1 MQFTLTQKESTLVKD
16 LKGQEQLCADKYKKY
31 ADCANDPQLK
41 QLFTDISNV
50 EQAHYRMLTD
60 IESGRLPES
69 GNGSAVGNGQF
80 TATYNTTETPEKKA
94 DAYLCTDLLTTEK
107 HVSSLYNTSVF
118 EFERP
123 ELRKVL
129 SQIQTDEQVHGERLY
144 QYMKANSMYS

>member
-1 MQFTLTQKESTLVKD
+1 MSFTLTQKEATLIKD

-31 ADCANDPQLK
+31 AEQAYDPQLK
-41 QLFTDISNV
+41 QLFTDIASV

-60 IESGRLPES
+60 MESGCLPET
-69 GNGSAVGNGQF
+69 GNGSTVGSGQF
-80 TATYNTTETPEKKA
+80 NATYHATEMPEKKA

-123 ELRKVL
+123 ELRRVL
-129 SQIQTDEQVHGERLY
+129 SRIQADEQVHGERLY